1 MKRTNIY
8 LDEAQTASLDKL
20 AAQQGVS
27 RAELIRRLL
36 DRALSNTDD
45 DLASGLA
52 AIQASFGSL
61 RDAETPPRGPGDRE
75 DHLDEM
81 WRRTS

>member
-1 MKRTNIY
+1 MRRTNIH

-36 DRALSNTDD
+36 DRALSNTED
-45 DLASGLA
+45 DLASDLT
-52 AIQASFGSL
+52 AIRASFCAL

-75 DHLDEM
+75 DHLDQM
-81 WRRTS
+81 RRRTS